1 MKMKRKQIGMLVF
14 IAIIVIL
21 MVVTSQTPGT
31 IADADSYQCKVY
43 ATILSLLP
51 PVIAIGLAL
60 ITKEVYTSLLAG
72 IIVGG
77 LLYSNFNLELMLNT
91 ILFQEEGGM
100 IYKLSDAGNV
110 GILVFLVMLG
120 ILVSLLN
127 RAGGSAA
134 FGKWASRHIKTRI
147 GAQISVMILGV
158 LIFVDDYLNV
168 LSIGTAMK
176 GTYDKKKVP
185 REALAYLLDSTGAPV
200 CVLIP
205 FSSWAAY
212 FGAIFLQQDCVK
224 KLAGGSLM
232 KTYMMAIPYCVYP
245 LVALLIVFLF
255 CMGWFPK
262 LGGMKKAYERVAATG
277 KTYSD
282 ISRKYNIGSEYG
294 EDEGRSVWYFIIPLA
309 ILVGVAV
316 ATGDLVV
323 AAVIAII
330 VSMVLYIAGKIMTF
344 SEFWDTFVKGFS
356 DMLPIIILLISALTF
371 QKIASEMKMTE
382 FFVNICKPFMA
393 GSVFP
398 MITFIIVGLL
408 AFMIANAWGVCTLV
422 APVLIPLGASVG
434 ANIVLVMAAIL
445 SGCAFG
451 NHACFYCDTTVLASN
466 GAGID
471 NLEHAG
477 SQLPYVLIGAGVSI
491 IGFLILGFVM

>member
-1 MKMKRKQIGMLVF
+1 MSYGLIATLIVVAIVVGAITTKKCEAFLIAGSMVGAVVLWKQDFLSKWVSTLEGVMSDE
-14 IAIIVIL
+14 AYVIL
-21 MVVTSQTPGT
+21 ICG
-31 IADADSYQCKVY
+31 
-43 ATILSLLP
+43 LFGSL
-51 PVIAIGLAL
+51 VAL
-60 ITKEVYTSLLAG
+60 LTASKGSFGFTK
-72 IIVGG
+72 IVSK
-77 LLYSNFNLELMLNT
+77 LCNSERKT
-91 ILFQEEGGM
+91 LFTTF
-100 IYKLSDAGNV
+100 I
-110 GILVFLVMLG
+110 LG
-120 ILVSLLN
+120 I
-127 RAGGSAA
+127 
-134 FGKWASRHIKTRI
+134 
-147 GAQISVMILGV
+147 

-245 LVALLIVFLF
+245 LVA
-255 CMGWFPK
+255 
-262 LGGMKKAYERVAATG
+262 
-277 KTYSD
+277 
-282 ISRKYNIGSEYG
+282 
-294 EDEGRSVWYFIIPLA
+294 
-309 ILVGVAV
+309 
-316 ATGDLVV
+316 
-323 AAVIAII
+323 
-330 VSMVLYIAGKIMTF
+330 
-344 SEFWDTFVKGFS
+344 
-356 DMLPIIILLISALTF
+356 
-371 QKIASEMKMTE
+371 
-382 FFVNICKPFMA
+382 
-393 GSVFP
+393 
-398 MITFIIVGLL
+398 
-408 AFMIANAWGVCTLV
+408 
-422 APVLIPLGASVG
+422 SVG

-491 IGFLILGFVM
+491 IGFLILGFVR

>member
-1 MKMKRKQIGMLVF
+1 MVGAVVLWKQDFLSKWVSTLEGVMSDE
-14 IAIIVIL
+14 AYVIL
-21 MVVTSQTPGT
+21 ICG
-31 IADADSYQCKVY
+31 
-43 ATILSLLP
+43 LFGSL
-51 PVIAIGLAL
+51 VAL
-60 ITKEVYTSLLAG
+60 LTASKGSFGFTK
-72 IIVGG
+72 IVSK
-77 LLYSNFNLELMLNT
+77 LCNSERKT
-91 ILFQEEGGM
+91 LFTTF
-100 IYKLSDAGNV
+100 I
-110 GILVFLVMLG
+110 LG
-120 ILVSLLN
+120 I
-127 RAGGSAA
+127 
-134 FGKWASRHIKTRI
+134 
-147 GAQISVMILGV
+147 

-330 VSMVLYIAGKIMTF
+330 VSMVLYIAGRIMTF

-356 DMLPIIILLISALTF
+356 DAPDYHFTYICTYIP
-371 QKIASEMKMTE
+371 KIASEMKMTE
-382 FFVNICKPFMA
+382 FFVDICKPFMV

-408 AFMIANAWGVCTLV
+408 AFMIANAWGMF
-422 APVLIPLGASVG
+422 A
-434 ANIVLVMAAIL
+434 
-445 SGCAFG
+445 
-451 NHACFYCDTTVLASN
+451 
-466 GAGID
+466 
-471 NLEHAG
+471 
-477 SQLPYVLIGAGVSI
+477 Q
-491 IGFLILGFVM
+491 

>member
-1 MKMKRKQIGMLVF
+1 M
-14 IAIIVIL
+14 
-21 MVVTSQTPGT
+21 
-31 IADADSYQCKVY
+31 
-43 ATILSLLP
+43 
-51 PVIAIGLAL
+51 
-60 ITKEVYTSLLAG
+60 
-72 IIVGG
+72 
-77 LLYSNFNLELMLNT
+77 
-91 ILFQEEGGM
+91 
-100 IYKLSDAGNV
+100 
-110 GILVFLVMLG
+110 
-120 ILVSLLN
+120 
-127 RAGGSAA
+127 
-134 FGKWASRHIKTRI
+134 
-147 GAQISVMILGV
+147 
-158 LIFVDDYLNV
+158 
-168 LSIGTAMK
+168 
-176 GTYDKKKVP
+176 P

-356 DMLPIIILLISALTF
+356 DMLPIIIYLYQHLHSKRL
-371 QKIASEMKMTE
+371 Q
-382 FFVNICKPFMA
+382 VR
-393 GSVFP
+393 
-398 MITFIIVGLL
+398 
-408 AFMIANAWGVCTLV
+408 
-422 APVLIPLGASVG
+422 
-434 ANIVLVMAAIL
+434 
-445 SGCAFG
+445 
-451 NHACFYCDTTVLASN
+451 
-466 GAGID
+466 
-471 NLEHAG
+471 
-477 SQLPYVLIGAGVSI
+477 
-491 IGFLILGFVM
+491 

>member
-1 MKMKRKQIGMLVF
+1 MSYGLIATLIVLVIVVGAITTKKCEAFLIAGSMVGALVLWKQNFLTEWVSTLEGVMSDE
-14 IAIIVIL
+14 AYVIL
-21 MVVTSQTPGT
+21 ICGLFGSLVALLTASKGSFGFTKIVTKICSTERKT
-31 IADADSYQCKVY
+31 
-43 ATILSLLP
+43 
-51 PVIAIGLAL
+51 
-60 ITKEVYTSLLAG
+60 
-72 IIVGG
+72 
-77 LLYSNFNLELMLNT
+77 
-91 ILFQEEGGM
+91 LFTT
-100 IYKLSDAGNV
+100 
-110 GILVFLVMLG
+110 FLLG
-120 ILVSLLN
+120 I
-127 RAGGSAA
+127 
-134 FGKWASRHIKTRI
+134 
-147 GAQISVMILGV
+147 

-176 GTYDKKKVP
+176 GSYDKKKVP

-212 FGAIFLQQDCVK
+212 FGAILLQHDCVK
-224 KLAGGSLM
+224 SLAGGSLM
-232 KTYMMAIPYCVYP
+232 KTYLMAVPYCVYP
-245 LVALLIVFLF
+245 IVALIIVFLF

-262 LGGMKKAYERVAATG
+262 LGGMKKAYDRVAATG

-294 EDEGRSVWYFIIPLA
+294 EEEGRSVWFFVIPLA
-309 ILVGVAV
+309 VLVDIAV

-323 AAVIAII
+323 AAIIAIL
-330 VSMVLYIAGKIMTF
+330 VCMVLYIGAKIMTF
-344 SEFWDTFVKGFS
+344 SEFWDTFVKGFA

-371 QKIASEMKMTE
+371 QKIASEMEMTE
-382 FFVNICKPFMA
+382 FFVDLCKPIMSGA
-393 GSVFP
+393 VFP
-398 MITFIIVGLL
+398 MIAFIIVGLL

-422 APVLIPLGASVG
+422 APVLLPLGASVG

-477 SQLPYVLIGAGVSI
+477 SQLPYVLIGAAVSV
-491 IGFLILGFVM
+491 IGFLILGLVM